1 MKKIYIILCLLL
13 FSVVKST
20 AQKINTDSLLVETNK
35 LINIEK
41 KYPEA
46 IQLGLKGIKAA
57 PNYLDF
63 HIALGRSY
71 NFINKKDSAAYYFNY
86 VIEKNPKYKE
96 AFGYL
101 TQIEIENK
109 NTVRAHS
116 IVDHALSLYP
126 DDKSMQLLKLNVLEA
141 ENDSNKSIDYLKELI
156 QKYPEDQALKGRLLD
171 TKLNSKSD
179 RIGVSYNITNFNRSG
194 IGPWDFT
201 SVQFIRQRKRLT
213 LIARYNYTDRKN
225 NGSVTSSGS
234 LFEGEAYVKTTNKT
248 YSFLNIGFGND
259 NVFPKIRVN
268 YSAYFNLGKGWE
280 NEIGFRY
287 NKTINNE
294 SYSGVIGFGKYLGS
308 GWLNLRSYLQL
319 KTANKYP
326 SFSAQY
332 RYYTNT
338 RYDYLSASIGYGTS
352 PDERETLSQYEQR
365 IALHSYR
372 IGLGYSKLIQKKYT
386 IGITTNFNRQE
397 YNSNQYQSELNTA
410 VQLQYIF

>member
-1 MKKIYIILCLLL
+1 MNKLYILLAILL
-13 FSVVKST
+13 FSVAENT

-71 NFINKKDSAAYYFNY
+71 KFINKKDSAAYYFNY

-101 TQIEIENK
+101 IQIEIENK
-109 NTVRAHS
+109 NNARAQA
-116 IVDHALSLYP
+116 IVDKALSLYP
-126 DDKSMQLLKLNVLEA
+126 DDKSMQLLKLKVLEA
-141 ENDSNKSIDYLKELI
+141 ENDSNKTIDYLKELT
-156 QKYPEDQALKGRLLD
+156 QKYPEDKALKDHLLD

-179 RIGVSYNITNFNRSG
+179 RIGISYNITNFSRSG

-201 SVQFIRQRKRLT
+201 SVQFVRQRKKLT
-213 LIARYNYTDRKN
+213 LIVRYNYTDRKY
-225 NGSVTSSGS
+225 NGIVSSSGS
-234 LFEGEAYVKTTNKT
+234 LFEGEAYIKTTKKT
-248 YSFLNIGFGND
+248 YSFLNIGAGND

-268 YSAYFNLGKGWE
+268 YSAYFNLVKGWE

-287 NKTINNE
+287 NKTTNNE
-294 SYSGVIGFGKYLGS
+294 NYSGVIGLGKYIGS

-332 RYYTNT
+332 RYYTDT
-338 RYDYLSASIGYGTS
+338 RYDFFAASIGYGTS

-365 IALHSYR
+365 ISLHSYR
-372 IGLGYSKLIQKKYT
+372 MGLGYSKLIKKRY
-386 IGITTNFNRQE
+386 ILGISANFNRQE
-397 YNSNQYQSELNTA
+397 YNYNQYQSEINTA
-410 VQLQYIF
+410 VNLQYVF